1 MSNIK
6 QPSAIFLLDMTNR
19 ALPNF
24 KVMVRYHQKHGSNRS
39 NNFKTACFVTF
50 GCLGPPLAF
59 KAFREPSDTFSSF
72 GDEK

>member
-39 NNFKTACFVTF
+39 DNFKTACFVTF
-50 GCLGPPLAF
+50 HCLGSPLTL